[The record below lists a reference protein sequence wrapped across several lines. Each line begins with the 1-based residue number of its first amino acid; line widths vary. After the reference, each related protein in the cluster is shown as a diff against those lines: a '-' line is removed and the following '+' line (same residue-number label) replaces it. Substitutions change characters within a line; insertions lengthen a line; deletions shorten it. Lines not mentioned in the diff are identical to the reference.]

1 MGTIQE
7 PTPGPRRRPDG
18 ELALDIT
25 RPNRQAIA
33 SSVKETE
40 TRQAH
45 EAEERARERATEASR
60 DRVDV
65 SPAAELL
72 ARSEARRAEHDAAHE
87 KRVNELREQHEQ
99 GTLNTKARAESAA
112 AKMLGA

>member
-65 SPAAELL
+65 SPAAE
-72 ARSEARRAEHDAAHE
+72 RP
-87 KRVNELREQHEQ
+87 
-99 GTLNTKARAESAA
+99 ARAAGGEISGQLRRVGDRLEHLAHRPRDFCVDVEFQFHDVII
-112 AKMLGA
+112 L